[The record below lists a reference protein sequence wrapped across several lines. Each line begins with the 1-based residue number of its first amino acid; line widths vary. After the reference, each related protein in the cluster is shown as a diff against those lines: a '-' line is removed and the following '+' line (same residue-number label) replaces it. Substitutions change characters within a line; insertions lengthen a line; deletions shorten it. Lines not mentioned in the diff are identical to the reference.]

1 MILLNQSVST
11 DIDVV
16 VLDQYIKEIANGNK
30 NVLADLYAMTSAT
43 VYGFILS
50 ILKNSYDAED
60 ILHDCYVS
68 IFTSAKNYRS
78 NGRPL
83 AWIMAIARNLC
94 LLKMRERKKK
104 ADYPYENWEQDI
116 ADRNDVPAEDMI
128 VLKDCMK
135 NLSDEEHQI
144 VYLHAVSGFK
154 HREISQIMELPL
166 STVLSKYH
174 RALKKMKAYLE

>member
-1 MILLNQSVST
+1 MISLNQSVST
-11 DIDVV
+11 DIDDI

-30 NVLADLYAMTSAT
+30 NALADLYAMTSAA

-50 ILKNSYDAED
+50 ILKNSHDAED

-68 IFTSAKNYRS
+68 VFSATQNYRS
-78 NGRPL
+78 SGRPL

-94 LLKMRERKKK
+94 LLKMRERKKN
-104 ADYPYENWEQDI
+104 ADYPYENWEHDI
-116 ADRNDVPAEDMI
+116 ADRNDVSAEDMI

-174 RALKKMKAYLE
+174 RALKKLKACLE

>member
-1 MILLNQSVST
+1 MISLNQSVST
-11 DIDVV
+11 DIDDI

-30 NVLADLYAMTSAT
+30 NALADLYAMTSAA

-50 ILKNSYDAED
+50 ILKNSHDAED

-68 IFTSAKNYRS
+68 VFSATQNYRS
-78 NGRPL
+78 SGRPL

-94 LLKMRERKKK
+94 LLKMRERKKN
-104 ADYPYENWEQDI
+104 ADYPYENWEHDI
-116 ADRNDVPAEDMI
+116 ADKNDVSAEDMI

-135 NLSDEEHQI
+135 NLSDEEYQI

-174 RALKKMKAYLE
+174 RALKKLKACLE

>member
-1 MILLNQSVST
+1 MMLSNRSVST
-11 DIDVV
+11 NVDDI
-16 VLDQYIKEIANGNK
+16 VLDQCLKEIADGNK
-30 NVLADLYAMTSAT
+30 NALADLYSMTSAA

-50 ILKNSYDAED
+50 ILKNTHDAED

-68 IFTSAKNYRS
+68 IYSATSNYRS
-78 NGRPL
+78 SGRPL

-94 LLKMRERKKK
+94 LLKMRERKKHVEN
-104 ADYPYENWEQDI
+104 PYENWEQDI
-116 ADRNDVPAEDMI
+116 ADKSDLSAEDKI

-154 HREISQIMELPL
+154 HREISQIMGLPL
-166 STVLSKYH
+166 PTVLSKYH
-174 RALKKMKAYLE
+174 RALKKLKACLE